1 MVKKGKK
8 TEGQMP
14 GPKIKITDDYA
25 ELRVNS
31 KIYSKEIIFA
41 VGYVFLDKAYIL
53 LDRGKDDIIVY
64 LYPQKKSANLKTLSL
79 EFCNELMNY
88 AHYFSRSEN
97 NAEAIK
103 TIMQRALFSAA
114 PSLVQEAEEKEI
126 EDLIKELEE
135 DEDEQTQTSAP
146 TAKKNKK

>member
-1 MVKKGKK
+1 MVKKSKK
-8 TEGQMP
+8 TEGQMA
-14 GPKIKITDDYA
+14 GSKIKITDDYA

-41 VGYVFLDKAYIL
+41 VGYVFLDKAYVL
-53 LDRGKDDIIVY
+53 LDGDKGDIIVY

-79 EFCNELMNY
+79 EFCNEMINY
-88 AHYFSRSEN
+88 GHYFSRLEN

-114 PSLVQEAEEKEI
+114 PSLIQDAEEKEI

-135 DEDEQTQTSAP
+135 EEYEQAQESSPA
-146 TAKKNKK
+146 AKKSKK

>member
-1 MVKKGKK
+1 MA
-8 TEGQMP
+8 

-25 ELRVNS
+25 ELRINS
-31 KIYSKEIIFA
+31 KIYSKEILFA
-41 VGYVFLDKAYIL
+41 VGYVFLDKVYIL
-53 LDRGKDDIIVY
+53 LDGEKDNIIVY

-79 EFCNELMNY
+79 EFCNEMINY
-88 AHYFSRSEN
+88 GHYFSRSEN

-126 EDLIKELEE
+126 EDLIRELEE
-135 DEDEQTQTSAP
+135 DEDAQSQENSPA
-146 TAKKNKK
+146 AKKSKK